1 MLSHYITQYRVVHIQ
16 LLYRY
21 NIVNISADCISL
33 HLLEILKDILINT
46 DLY

>member
-1 MLSHYITQYRVVHIQ
+1 MLSHYITQYRVVRIQ
-16 LLYRY
+16 LLYRC
-21 NIVNISADCISL
+21 NIVNTFADCISL